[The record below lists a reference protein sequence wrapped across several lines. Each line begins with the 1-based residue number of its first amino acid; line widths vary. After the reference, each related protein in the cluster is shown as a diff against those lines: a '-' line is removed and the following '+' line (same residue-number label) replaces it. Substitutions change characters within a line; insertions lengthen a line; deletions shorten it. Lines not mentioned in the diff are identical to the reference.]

1 MNGDPRAN
9 FFFLPAWPPEGSAVL
24 WVSLTIVL
32 AGLLGELAFRQFRL
46 PRVVG
51 YTAVGTIVSAFG
63 LGIAGISLNPSLR
76 LIVDLAL
83 ALLLFEMGC
92 RINLR
97 WLRTNPWL
105 LATSLTEAALTFVAV
120 ELTLLWLGVTPEVA
134 AAAAAIAIATS
145 PSVVMRVASEF
156 NASGQVTERLI
167 LLTGLNTLYAVLAT
181 NFVFG
186 WLHAEYAGT
195 WVTALAHPL
204 YLLAGST
211 IVAAL
216 LAFAVAQLAR
226 RLDLRNEN
234 STLLLLGLILLALSI
249 TKMANLSTLVVPL
262 LAGLILRNSTE
273 RPWIW
278 PRHFGTAG
286 GVLVLMLFVV
296 TGSVWS
302 LDSLAFGA
310 LLGLALLLARGL
322 AKAAVVLALSR
333 PSGLSIRQGVALGV
347 AMTPI
352 SGAALVLMAD
362 LQNLYPEFA
371 ATLTGIVFSAIAIL
385 ELVGPIIV
393 HVALREAREV
403 HEENIR

>member
-1 MNGDPRAN
+1 MSGDPRAD
-9 FFFLPAWPPEGSAVL
+9 FFFLPAWPPTGNAVL

-32 AGLLGELAFRQFRL
+32 AGLLGELAFRRFRL

-51 YTAVGTIVSAFG
+51 YAAVGTIVSAFG
-63 LGIAGISLNPSLR
+63 LGIAGTRINPSLR

-105 LATSLTEAALTFVAV
+105 LATSLIESALTFVLV
-120 ELTLLWLGVTPEVA
+120 LLTLSWLGVEWRLSL
-134 AAAAAIAIATS
+134 AAAAIAIATS
-145 PSVVMRVASEF
+145 PAVVMRVASEF

-167 LLTGLNTLYAVLAT
+167 LLTGLNTFYAVLASKI
-181 NFVFG
+181 VFG
-186 WLHAEYAGT
+186 WLHAEYSGSWT
-195 WVTALAHPL
+195 ITLAHPL
-204 YLLAGST
+204 YLLAGSA

-216 LAFAVAQLAR
+216 LAFAVSQLAR
-226 RLDLRNEN
+226 KLDLRNEN
-234 STLLLLGLILLALSI
+234 STLLLLGMILLALSV
-249 TKMANLSTLVVPL
+249 TKMANLSTLLVPL

-286 GVLVLMLFVV
+286 GVLVLMLFVI

-302 LDSLAFGA
+302 VEAMAVGA
-310 LLGLALLLARGL
+310 MLGLALIVARGVAKL
-322 AKAAVVLALSR
+322 ATTVALSG
-333 PSGLSIRQGVALGV
+333 PSGISTRQGLALGV

-352 SGAALVLMAD
+352 SGAALVMMAD
-362 LQNLYPEFA
+362 LQQLYPEFA
-371 ATLTGIVFSAIAIL
+371 AGLTGVMFSAIAVL
-385 ELVGPIIV
+385 ELIGPIAV
-393 HVALREAREV
+393 HLALRKARES
-403 HEENIR
+403 NIP

>member
-1 MNGDPRAN
+1 MTGDPRTD
-9 FFFLPAWPPEGSAVL
+9 FFFLPAWPPAGSAVL

-32 AGLLGELAFRQFRL
+32 AGLLGEFAFRRLRL

-51 YTAVGTIVSAFG
+51 YAAVGTIVSAFG
-63 LGIAGISLNPSLR
+63 FGIGGASLKPGLR

-83 ALLLFEMGC
+83 AVLLFEMGS

-97 WLRTNPWL
+97 WLRTNPSL
-105 LATSLTEAALTFVAV
+105 LATSLAEAALSFVAV
-120 ELTLLWLGVTPEVA
+120 HLTLLWLGIGPSVA

-145 PSVVMRVASEF
+145 PSVVMRVASEY

-181 NFVFG
+181 NFVLG
-186 WLHAEYAGT
+186 WLHAEYAGNWIT
-195 WVTALAHPL
+195 SLAHPL
-204 YLLAGST
+204 YLLAGSA

-216 LAFAVAQLAR
+216 LAFAVSQLAR
-226 RLDLRNEN
+226 RLDLLNEN
-234 STLLLLGLILLALSI
+234 STLLLLGLILLALAI
-249 TKMANLSTLVVPL
+249 TKMANLSTLLVPL
-262 LAGLILRNSTE
+262 LAGLILRNATE

-302 LDSLAFGA
+302 IESLALGA
-310 LLGLALLLARGL
+310 GLGLAMILARGL
-322 AKAAVVLALSR
+322 AKTAVVVALSR
-333 PSGLSIRQGVALGV
+333 PSGISMRQGVALGV

-352 SGAALVLMAD
+352 SGGALVLMAD
-362 LQNLYPEFA
+362 LQNLYPDFA
-371 ATLTGIVFSAIAIL
+371 ASLAGIMFSAIAIL
-385 ELVGPIIV
+385 ELVGPILV
-393 HVALREAREV
+393 HGALRKVR
-403 HEENIR
+403 EENVR